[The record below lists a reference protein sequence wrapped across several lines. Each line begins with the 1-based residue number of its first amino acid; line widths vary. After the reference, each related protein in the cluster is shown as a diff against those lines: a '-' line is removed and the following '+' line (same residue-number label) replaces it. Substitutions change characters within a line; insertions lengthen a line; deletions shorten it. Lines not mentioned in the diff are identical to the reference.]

1 MKDRNYDFDQIFY
14 GTNGTITSSYSL
26 LNKSGEQD
34 SSDSSDSFDSSSSS
48 GSPDISSWEQL
59 LAQGAEAL
67 KLADQELK
75 KSRFV
80 RKLVS
85 THKIWAYGKT
95 MKERYKQTKMRVK
108 MSERKEQLKKREN
121 LFIDAFGY
129 TPFGGDPIQTYQVSS
144 LPSLPKELEGRLL
157 ENFGHEE
164 EDGQINSL
172 VKQPKY
178 NESLTN
184 QADSRV
190 PAAGTLLRRYS
201 VNSYEDFEIVHE
213 NEIF

>member
-1 MKDRNYDFDQIFY
+1 LEK
-14 GTNGTITSSYSL
+14 
-26 LNKSGEQD
+26 
-34 SSDSSDSFDSSSSS
+34 
-48 GSPDISSWEQL
+48 L

-95 MKERYKQTKMRVK
+95 IKELYKQTKMRVK

-129 TPFGGDPIQTYQVSS
+129 TPFGGPI
-144 LPSLPKELEGRLL
+144 
-157 ENFGHEE
+157 
-164 EDGQINSL
+164 
-172 VKQPKY
+172 
-178 NESLTN
+178 
-184 QADSRV
+184 
-190 PAAGTLLRRYS
+190 
-201 VNSYEDFEIVHE
+201 
-213 NEIF
+213 

>member
-1 MKDRNYDFDQIFY
+1 MMKDRNYDFDQIFY

-26 LNKSGEQD
+26 LNKSGELD

-59 LAQGAEAL
+59 VAQGAEAL

-95 MKERYKQTKMRVK
+95 IKELYKQTKMRVK

-129 TPFGGDPIQTYQVSS
+129 TPFGGPIQTYQVTS

-172 VKQPKY
+172 LTGQQPRC
-178 NESLTN
+178 N
-184 QADSRV
+184 QS
-190 PAAGTLLRRYS
+190 PAAIQA
-201 VNSYEDFEIVHE
+201 E
-213 NEIF
+213 

>member
-1 MKDRNYDFDQIFY
+1 LECLLENPAYEQKVTNFMAKDRNYDFDQIFY

-26 LNKSGEQD
+26 LNKSEESD
-34 SSDSSDSFDSSSSS
+34 SSDSSDSPSSFD
-48 GSPDISSWEQL
+48 SPDISSWEQL
-59 LAQGAEAL
+59 VAQGAEAL

-75 KSRFV
+75 KSSFI

-85 THKIWAYGKT
+85 TYKIWAYGKT
-95 MKERYKQTKMRVK
+95 MKELYKQTKMRVK

-129 TPFGGDPIQTYQVSS
+129 TPFGGAPIQTYQVTS

-157 ENFGHEE
+157 ENFEHEE

-172 VKQPKY
+172 LKHPKC
-178 NESLTN
+178 NESTAN
-184 QADSRV
+184 QAD
-190 PAAGTLLRRYS
+190 
-201 VNSYEDFEIVHE
+201 
-213 NEIF
+213 

>member
-1 MKDRNYDFDQIFY
+1 
-14 GTNGTITSSYSL
+14 L
-26 LNKSGEQD
+26 LT
-34 SSDSSDSFDSSSSS
+34 
-48 GSPDISSWEQL
+48 
-59 LAQGAEAL
+59 QGAEAL

-95 MKERYKQTKMRVK
+95 MKERHKQTKMRVK

-144 LPSLPKELEGRLL
+144 LPSLPKELEGRLH

-172 VKQPKY
+172 LTGQQPRC
-178 NESLTN
+178 N
-184 QADSRV
+184 QSPAAIQAESRV
-190 PAAGTLLRRYS
+190 PAAGTLLAINR
-201 VNSYEDFEIVHE
+201 VHSYEFFQIIH
-213 NEIF
+213 

>member
-1 MKDRNYDFDQIFY
+1 VTDFRSKDRNCDFDQIFY

-26 LNKSGEQD
+26 LNKSGESD
-34 SSDSSDSFDSSSSS
+34 SSDSSGSFDSSSSS

-59 LAQGAEAL
+59 LTQGAEAL
-67 KLADQELK
+67 KLPDQELK

-95 MKERYKQTKMRVK
+95 IKELYKQTKMRVK

-129 TPFGGDPIQTYQVSS
+129 TPFGGAPIQTYQVPS

-157 ENFGHEE
+157 ENFEHED

-172 VKQPKY
+172 LTGQQPRC
-178 NESLTN
+178 N
-184 QADSRV
+184 QS
-190 PAAGTLLRRYS
+190 PAAIQA
-201 VNSYEDFEIVHE
+201 E
-213 NEIF
+213 